1 MNSFITFK
9 GRLVKESNGRDDV
22 GVEDAE
28 RTERADRILSLE
40 AYNGFYNIWIEPLNK
55 EKLPTRYLINRETYK
70 DILGILK
77 DIKIDVVE
85 KKFVNAIGSLEVEEA

>member
-1 MNSFITFK
+1 MNNFITFR
-9 GRLVKESNGRDDV
+9 GRLVKESEGRDDV
-22 GVEDAE
+22 SVLDAE
-28 RTERADRILSLE
+28 RTERADRVLSVE

-55 EKLPTRYLINRETYK
+55 EKLPPRYMINRETYK
-70 DILGILK
+70 NILGTLK